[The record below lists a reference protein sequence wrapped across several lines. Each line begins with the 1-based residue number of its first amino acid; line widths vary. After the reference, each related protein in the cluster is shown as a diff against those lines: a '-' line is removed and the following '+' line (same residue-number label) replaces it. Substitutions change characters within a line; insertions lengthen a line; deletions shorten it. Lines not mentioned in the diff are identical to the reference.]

1 MANTT
6 YASVNRSENSTKTS
20 KGRPTVGDAFRFQL
34 TALVDLLHSTNPWY
48 VRCIKPNMIKAA
60 NFYDEQQVQT
70 QLQYLGMLDIIRIRR
85 EGFPIHFPISQFVI
99 RYRCLVLKTVRHLGL
114 QSEAAAKILQTM
126 KMSKTEWQIGKTKV
140 FLRATVHEP
149 LEEQRKS
156 LCHRMAVVI
165 QKRTKGYFQ
174 RKKFLLM
181 RNCAVIIQ
189 LHFRGHRERL
199 QYLRKR
205 RAAITLQAFVRGM
218 FAREVAAA
226 MKQMRKVE
234 EDMRLKEQEEN
245 ERRLLNEQR
254 RLVQIQ
260 RQNSDQNN
268 GQNNDNNGTEVNE
281 QLL

>member
-6 YASVNRSENSTKTS
+6 YASISRPENSTKTS

-48 VRCIKPNMIKAA
+48 VRCIKPNMIKAP

-85 EGFPIHFPISQFVI
+85 EGFPIHFPISQFVV
-99 RYRCLVLKTVRHLGL
+99 RYRCLVLKTYRHLGL
-114 QSEAAAKILQTM
+114 QSEAAAKILQTL
-126 KMSKTEWQIGKTKV
+126 KMPKTEWQIGKTKV
-140 FLRATVHEP
+140 FLRGTVHEP

-156 LCHRMAVVI
+156 LCNQMAVVI
-165 QKRTKGYFQ
+165 QKRIKGYFQ

-181 RNCAVIIQ
+181 KRSAIIIQ
-189 LHFRGHRERL
+189 LHFRGHRKRL
-199 QYLRKR
+199 QYLRMR

-254 RLVQIQ
+254 RLAQMNQ
-260 RQNSDQNN
+260 QND